1 MPRRPEA
8 EASTWQIAAVA
19 GGVLILVLTAMAGAL
34 LRRRS
39 GESAPMTMAA
49 PASESDPSI
58 QSDEPKPEPDSQEPE
73 PPSTTPR
80 PIAPPSSP
88 AGSGQ
93 GIVRERVIRGNAEIG
108 SGDSTGGGSEV
119 DASAVARIIRGQLG
133 GIQACYERE
142 LASNPGLSGRLE
154 MSFTIGEGGRITR
167 ISAAGPVASAAPAVG
182 SCVSGRLRVLVF
194 PSPEDGSVDFNFP
207 FTFSPR

>member
-8 EASTWQIAAVA
+8 GASTWQVVAVA
-19 GGVLILVLTAMAGAL
+19 GAVLLLGLATMSFAL
-34 LRRRS
+34 LRR
-39 GESAPMTMAA
+39 
-49 PASESDPSI
+49 DPSI
-58 QSDEPKPEPDSQEPE
+58 QSAEPEPDPPKED

-80 PIAPPSSP
+80 PIAPPSSQ
-88 AGSGQ
+88 AGNRQ
-93 GIVRERVIRGNAEIG
+93 GIVRDRVIRGSAEIG
-108 SGDSTGGGSEV
+108 GADSTGGGNEV

-133 GIQACYERE
+133 GIRACYERE
-142 LASNPGLSGRLE
+142 LARNPGLSGGLE

-182 SCVSGRLRVLVF
+182 SCISRRLQGLVF
-194 PSPEDGSVDFNFP
+194 PSPEDGSVDFKFP

>member
-1 MPRRPEA
+1 MPRRPGA
-8 EASTWQIAAVA
+8 GSFTWQIAAVA
-19 GGVLILVLTAMAGAL
+19 GAVLLVGLATMSAVL
-34 LRRRS
+34 LRR
-39 GESAPMTMAA
+39 
-49 PASESDPSI
+49 DPSI
-58 QSDEPKPEPDSQEPE
+58 KSAEPEPDPPKED

-80 PIAPPSSP
+80 PIAPPASP
-88 AGSGQ
+88 VGGGQ
-93 GIVRERVIRGNAEIG
+93 GIVRDRVIRGSAEIG
-108 SGDSTGGGSEV
+108 SADSTGGGDEV

-182 SCVSGRLRVLVF
+182 SCVSRRLQGLVF
-194 PSPEDGSVDFNFP
+194 PSPEDGSVDFKFP